1 MTREGIFFFR
11 SFYEV
16 GQRMS
21 MKDRLLFYDA
31 VLRYAFDGLIPG
43 HLKGYPEIAF
53 ISARPILDADRQKYE
68 NGQKAAGFGKLGGRP
83 KKAQQN
89 PGGFSE
95 NNPGGFENEKGSENP
110 LYNKN
115 KKQEQELK
123 KESIEK
129 KGAEAP
135 APQRMARPTLEEV
148 AAYAAAK
155 HYTGFNAERFYA
167 YYESNGWK
175 VGRNPMKSWKNAVTS
190 WHFRDQEKNKPSA
203 DYISRTY
210 IPDPSIYENIQSTI

>member
-1 MTREGIFFFR
+1 MTREGTFFYR

-16 GQRMS
+16 GRKMS
-21 MKDRLLFYDA
+21 AKDRLAYYDA
-31 VLRYAFDGLIPG
+31 ILGYAFENIEPSGLR
-43 HLKGYPEIAF
+43 GYPEIGF
-53 ISARPILDADRQKYE
+53 ISAKPILNAEKMKYE
-68 NGQKAAGFGKLGGRP
+68 NGQKAAVFGKLGGRP
-83 KKAQQN
+83 KHK
-89 PGGFSE
+89 E
-95 NNPGGFENEKGSENP
+95 NNPGGFDNAKGSENP
-110 LYNKN
+110 LNNKN
-115 KKQEQELK
+115 KNKNK
-123 KESIEK
+123 NIKESIEK
-129 KGAEAP
+129 SVANAT
-135 APQRMARPTLEEV
+135 APQRMPRPTLEEV

>member
-1 MTREGIFFFR
+1 MT
-11 SFYEV
+11 S
-16 GQRMS
+16 
-21 MKDRLLFYDA
+21 KDRLAYYDA
-31 VLRYAFDGLIPG
+31 ILGYAFDDAEPSG
-43 HLKGYPEIAF
+43 LKGYSEIGF
-53 ISARPILDADRQKYE
+53 ISAKPILNAEKQKYA
-68 NGQKAAGFGKLGGRP
+68 NGKKAAGFGKLGGRP
-83 KKAQQN
+83 KKDGLENKN
-89 PGGFSE
+89 PGGFQK
-95 NNPGGFENEKGSENP
+95 NNPEGFENAKGSENP

-115 KKQEQELK
+115 KKQEQEQELI

-129 KGAEAP
+129 KVAVAT
-135 APQRMARPTLEEV
+135 APQRMPRPTLEEV

>member
-1 MTREGIFFFR
+1 MIRE
-11 SFYEV
+11 SFVFYASFW
-16 GQRMS
+16 QA
-21 MKDRLLFYDA
+21 MKKMNKTDKLAFVEALCG
-31 VLRYAFDGLIPG
+31 YALEDEAPALSGNADLAFGLIKPQ
-43 HLKGYPEIAF
+43 
-53 ISARPILDADRQKYE
+53 LDANIKRRV
-68 NGQKAAGFGKLGGRP
+68 NGEKGKEFGKMGGRP
-83 KKAQQN
+83 LAT
-89 PGGFSE
+89 
-95 NNPGGFENEKGSENP
+95 ENP
-110 LYNKN
+110 NGV
-115 KKQEQELK
+115 KKENPNGVIAKTPNVNVYKECK
-123 KESIEK
+123 CIDKEESIEK

-135 APQRMARPTLEEV
+135 APQRMPRPTLEEV
-148 AAYAAAK
+148 AAYAATK

>member
-1 MTREGIFFFR
+1 MTRE
-11 SFYEV
+11 SFVFYASFW
-16 GQRMS
+16 QA
-21 MKDRLLFYDA
+21 MKKMNKTDKLAFVEALCG
-31 VLRYAFDGLIPG
+31 YALEDEAPALSGNADLAFGLIKPQ
-43 HLKGYPEIAF
+43 
-53 ISARPILDADRQKYE
+53 LDANIKRRV
-68 NGQKAAGFGKLGGRP
+68 NGEKGKEFGKMGGRP
-83 KKAQQN
+83 LATGN
-89 PGGFSE
+89 PNGVIAKTPNVSIDKE
-95 NNPGGFENEKGSENP
+95 
-110 LYNKN
+110 
-115 KKQEQELK
+115 
-123 KESIEK
+123 ESIEK
-129 KGAEAP
+129 KGAEATP
-135 APQRMARPTLEEV
+135 PQRMPRPTLEEV